1 MNKYQKLI
9 QEFKVLLGVEVALAT
24 ALLEDGVTKV
34 EFEAL
39 EVGKE
44 INCVSESGEKS
55 KCPEGTHTTEDGT
68 KVTVDAEGKISAV
81 VLPEPKEEVE
91 VEAAAEKKS
100 AKLEE
105 EVEVEVEDE
114 KPSMDEVMELM
125 RECLTAVSGL
135 VKDVS
140 MMKEEM
146 ASYKSKMESL
156 SKTPAAEKIKTF
168 NAEVEK
174 PTSAFESRLEALK
187 ILKDE
192 HNKTKKFK

>member
-34 EFEAL
+34 EFESL

-55 KCPEGTHTTEDGT
+55 KCPEGEHTTEDGT

-81 VLPEPKEEVE
+81 VLPEPKVEVE
-91 VEAAAEKKS
+91 VEAEKKP

-114 KPSMDEVMELM
+114 KPSMDEVMEMM

-135 VKDVS
+135 VKDVA

-168 NAEVEK
+168 NSEVEA
-174 PTSAFESRLEALK
+174 PTSAFEARIEALK
-187 ILKDE
+187 TLKTE
-192 HNKTKKFK
+192 YNKTQKIK

>member
-105 EVEVEVEDE
+105 EVEVEDE
-114 KPSMDEVMELM
+114 KPSMDEVMEM
-125 RECLTAVSGL
+125 MKECLTAVSGL

-174 PTSAFESRLEALK
+174 PTSAFEARLEALK